1 MLFQSNLQ
9 YTMFLVLT
17 MKLSPAKVSSVHNNL
32 CSFYKGI
39 ISCKASAV
47 QFITGFA
54 WINSSMFYCF
64 NREFEID
71 TGMLNV
77 HLKLSHAG
85 YLIILP
91 QCLFQ
96 HYKKTTW

>member
-17 MKLSPAKVSSVHNNL
+17 MKFSPAKVSSVHNNL

-85 YLIILP
+85 YVIILP